1 LLIFE
6 TYVQHTNFDFFINL
20 QKSIKIF
27 TMKNADDFFD
37 KTSKLADQAE
47 ERIRE
52 AFDKAKKSDAYAKI
66 SDAMEQAGEAVEKKI
81 EELKQKDIPGKAEK
95 FRDQAEARSESVIE
109 KVKAFGARVGDEVD
123 DMIDSLK
130 GKKKG

>member
-1 LLIFE
+1 
-6 TYVQHTNFDFFINL
+6 
-20 QKSIKIF
+20 
-27 TMKNADDFFD
+27 MKNADDFFD